1 MHLGLDAAPLA
12 SGTGAGGQR
21 GRLQC
26 LRMFF
31 ILSQVHAKLN
41 NRPLLGTIDRDLF
54 VAPSIMAELE
64 GAIKR
69 RLNALVL
76 GPRGS
81 GKTTLLRA
89 VEADLADGD
98 PPAVYVDLGLART
111 AVQALELI
119 AEALGGRW
127 SAFGEELA
135 RERTNSALL
144 RERLERWGQ
153 LADSLRSQ
161 LPPDESATG
170 ELLRWARVLGRA
182 PASLILMDGPPG
194 EGHAHTLFGRLRD
207 ELWQQGHQ
215 WVVAANDVLRDELT
229 RPPAAAFFDVQLELG
244 PLSDAEQREFLVR
257 RLADEPDVAID
268 RLIGESDGLPRSV
281 LELAREA
288 VLSNEPFD
296 ELLARRERLRE
307 AIDALPPTAATIV
320 GYLEDH
326 GPTSGSDQELLATL
340 GVSGQRARQV
350 LRQLEDA
357 KLVRS
362 FPEQQEHRGRPRKL
376 YELRE
381 PLG

>member
-1 MHLGLDAAPLA
+1 
-12 SGTGAGGQR
+12 
-21 GRLQC
+21 
-26 LRMFF
+26 MFF
-31 ILSQVHAKLN
+31 ILSQVPARLN

-69 RLNALVL
+69 RLNVLVL

-127 SAFGEELA
+127 SAFSEELA

-161 LPPDESATG
+161 LAPEESATG

-182 PASLILMDGPPG
+182 PASLILVDGPPG

-229 RPPAAAFFDVQLELG
+229 RPPAAAFFDVQLALG

-296 ELLARRERLRE
+296 ELLARREKLRE
-307 AIDALPPTAATIV
+307 TIDALPPTAATIV

-357 KLVRS
+357 NLVRS

-381 PLG
+381 QLG